1 MTSPQSRRVV
11 DTNVISYIFKNDT
24 GQNDTRGPLYVPHLQ
39 GHNLIMSV
47 QSLAELE
54 VWALRANWGAR
65 RKAELHAFL
74 AAYVLIYPDERIV
87 TQYAFA
93 RYESLKVGITIDPA
107 DAWIAAT
114 ALALRCPLVTHNA
127 ADFAGVPH
135 LTIITETRP

>member
-1 MTSPQSRRVV
+1 
-11 DTNVISYIFKNDT
+11 
-24 GQNDTRGPLYVPHLQ
+24 
-39 GHNLIMSV
+39 MSV
-47 QSLAELE
+47 QSLAELLE
-54 VWALRANWGAR
+54 VWALRANGWGAR
-65 RKAELHAFL
+65 SQGRSPQYLFL
-74 AAYVLIYPDERIV
+74 ATHMSLIYPDERIV

-93 RYESLKVGITIDPA
+93 RSHEMPASVRELRIDPA